1 MDDNTFEIRLFP
13 RILYIIDRHS
23 VKISDNMEPAN
34 FKDDLQIDD
43 RAMIIRM
50 VEWLSKS
57 SEMRIVIISL
67 VILAAVGVLQILTL
81 ARLTLAPVYLI
92 PIALVTLR
100 STRTAGLLTSV
111 ACGVMWISMEVR
123 SPSGYAFLWL
133 DAWNN
138 LLRVGVFVSFALIL
152 ARLKGDMVREMKL
165 NGELQAALAE
175 VKQLSGLLPICAWCK
190 RIRDDEGS
198 WQQIETYIT
207 VHSEADFTHG
217 ICPDCARKH
226 QAEHIR

>member
-1 MDDNTFEIRLFP
+1 MN
-13 RILYIIDRHS
+13 
-23 VKISDNMEPAN
+23 SDKMEPA
-34 FKDDLQIDD
+34 KSVDDLQTDD

-50 VEWLSKS
+50 VEWLSKA

-67 VILAAVGVLQILTL
+67 AILAVIGAVQVVTL
-81 ARLTLAPVYLI
+81 ARLTLAPAYLI

-111 ACGVMWISMEVR
+111 VCGVMWISMEVR
-123 SPSGYAFLWL
+123 SPTGNEFLWL

-152 ARLKGDMVREMKL
+152 ARFKGDMVREMKL
-165 NGELQAALAE
+165 NAKLQAALAE
-175 VKQLSGLLPICAWCK
+175 VNQLSGLLPICAWCK
-190 RIRDDEGS
+190 RIRDDQGT

-226 QAEHIR
+226 KAEHIR

>member
-1 MDDNTFEIRLFP
+1 
-13 RILYIIDRHS
+13 
-23 VKISDNMEPAN
+23 ME
-34 FKDDLQIDD
+34 DLQIADH
-43 RAMIIRM
+43 AMIIRM
-50 VEWLSKS
+50 VDWLSKT
-57 SEMRIVIISL
+57 SELKIILISL
-67 VILAAVGVLQILTL
+67 IILVGIGVLQTVT
-81 ARLTLAPVYLI
+81 RTRMTMAPFYLI

-100 STRTAGLLTSV
+100 STRTAGLLTSI
-111 ACGVMWISMEVR
+111 ACGVMWISMDVR
-123 SPSGYAFLWL
+123 SEYVFLWL
-133 DAWNN
+133 DTWNN

-165 NGELQAALAE
+165 NAHLQEALAE

-190 RIRDDEGS
+190 RIRDDEGN

-226 QAEHIR
+226 EAR